1 MKKLIFIPLLFS
13 VSCIPSIGAPPYN
26 PFSCRQGT
34 IPLQWLQQLEDKQ
47 LSRKE
52 FVDLV
57 AGHQEVLEMREMT
70 DNPFSK
76 SADESA
82 KETDRKYAK
91 EIRGLIYG
99 N

>member
-1 MKKLIFIPLLFS
+1 MKKLILVALLFS
-13 VSCIPSIGAPPYN
+13 VSCAPKVCVLQE
-26 PFSCRQGT
+26 S
-34 IPLQWLQQLEDKQ
+34 IPLAWLQQLEDKQ

-76 SADESA
+76 AADESA
-82 KETDRKYAK
+82 KETDK
-91 EIRGLIYG
+91 EFCHGH
-99 N
+99 

>member
-1 MKKLIFIPLLFS
+1 MKKLIFIPLLFL
-13 VSCIPSIGAPPYN
+13 VSCTPYLN
-26 PFSCRQGT
+26 GPTFCRQDS

-47 LSRKE
+47 LSRQE

-57 AGHQEVLEMREMT
+57 VGHQEVLEMRDLT

-76 SADESA
+76 AADESA
-82 KETDRKYAK
+82 KETDK
-91 EIRGLIYG
+91 EFCHG